1 MRLSSRLSDKS
12 KNNGEIESFIDWE
25 KYTIVPEEETED
37 VRLISPGDF
46 LEIQIGTITLPFYS
60 TICRD
65 SVSFISPRKL
75 HCLIINNTMISI
87 DCQLQCMDYDEGNPL
102 CQKCN
107 HCVQAWFLIG
117 ADDIFAATPNVHV
130 IKQNFKLP
138 EHIKLPIETE
148 DKYSEWLGKAEIAY
162 KERLGAGAVIYLRSI
177 LEQIT
182 IEVGNNAGVEI
193 YKSNDRMKPFEQ
205 VIKAVDKECSIIPV
219 IYSDNGYELF
229 RRLSNIAHGNADEES
244 ALREYEPL
252 RRLVVGIM
260 DNVKKK
266 EEEIKNN
273 AELKKALDAIGFSYG
288 GEQSEQAE

>member
-25 KYTIVPEEETED
+25 KYTISAED
-37 VRLISPGDF
+37 SEDLQLISAGDF
-46 LEIQIGTITLPFYS
+46 IEIQIGKITLPFYS
-60 TICRD
+60 TKCND
-65 SVSFISPRKL
+65 SVSFVSPKNL
-75 HCLIINNTMISI
+75 HCLIINDKMISI
-87 DCQLQCMDYDEGNPL
+87 DCQLQCMDYDDSNQACKE
-102 CQKCN
+102 CN
-107 HCVQAWFLIG
+107 HCIQAWFLVG
-117 ADDIFAATPNVHV
+117 ADDIFAATPNVYL

-138 EHIKLPIETE
+138 ANIKLPVETE
-148 DKYSEWLGKAEIAY
+148 DKFTEWLAKAEIAH

-182 IEVGNNAGVEI
+182 IEVGNNSGVEI
-193 YKSNDRMKPFEQ
+193 HKPSGGMKPFEQ

-229 RRLSNIAHGNADEES
+229 RRLSNIAHGNADEET

-273 AELKKALDAIGFSYG
+273 AELKRALDSIGFSNG
-288 GEQSEQAE
+288 GESGEQTE